1 MGTGEWHLHVGA
13 LSEDADQSQLQNR
26 QLYIQTE
33 LYLGTLAFFLE
44 EFGRVVERLD
54 EARSWKI
61 CRELADV
68 SLVESTLLGSV
79 LTSNRFFRA
88 SSLSTRWV
96 SSTLI

>member
-1 MGTGEWHLHVGA
+1 MILP
-13 LSEDADQSQLQNR
+13 LFRCISEVADQRHPQNR

-68 SLVESTLLGSV
+68 SLARSTLSGPV
-79 LTSNRFFRA
+79 LTS
-88 SSLSTRWV
+88 
-96 SSTLI
+96 